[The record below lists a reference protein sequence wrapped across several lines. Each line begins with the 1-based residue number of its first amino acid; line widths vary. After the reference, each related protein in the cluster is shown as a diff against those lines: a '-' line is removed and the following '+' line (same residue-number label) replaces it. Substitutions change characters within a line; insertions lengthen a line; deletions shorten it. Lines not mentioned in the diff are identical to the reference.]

1 MSKLSA
7 CGGLHDQNPSLFI
20 ILWWFQ
26 KVHLRKPP
34 LFVPDLKQGG
44 AFLSA
49 LSSETGDLG
58 GFCPEN
64 WTGNAFG
71 EGESAFLREALFT
84 SVGKSKSDVPSVRPS
99 VRKIITFCEADIGG
113 VVRCL
118 TTVGFW
124 KPDFLEVEKKWSLCT
139 YIHGKCSQ
147 LWIHFWAPFLNSWK
161 NMFLTWIASVD
172 KKVEES
178 RRLGVVVS
186 GKFA

>member
-1 MSKLSA
+1 MSGWSGDENRRFLGSLNLSPI
-7 CGGLHDQNPSLFI
+7 GLSNELQWIGVNIFHRFRKIKTIFRIANFCAKRSLRPSASQNQMF
-20 ILWWFQ
+20 
-26 KVHLRKPP
+26 R
-34 LFVPDLKQGG
+34 
-44 AFLSA
+44 LSVR
-49 LSSETGDLG
+49 SE
-58 GFCPEN
+58 N
-64 WTGNAFG
+64 NY
-71 EGESAFLREALFT
+71 FLR
-84 SVGKSKSDVPSVRPS
+84 SGYR
-99 VRKIITFCEADIGG
+99 G

-139 YIHGKCSQ
+139 YPRQMLSA
-147 LWIHFWAPFLNSWK
+147 LDPLLDTFFELLK